1 MLSPVCVE
9 LATGCSRIVLW
20 PELGAGATA
29 DKLIRCLTLGM
40 LLLVRVE
47 LATGCTKRVST
58 SPRVCGVGAAP
69 TAQAPRE
76 LEQAPPDS
84 AKSVSFLTRGKLR
97 KFRRVDRPPPERKLC
112 ARSYQHRGPRLR
124 RRCLEGKLG
133 DGGLVAVVAR
143 SEELQRASRAVLVR
157 GSAVPAMPRAESD
170 SPGLRASLPN
180 PPPQAEGTWRP
191 CPPPGGSLHTGL
203 RANCASIAT
212 EAGLYMELAIRRR
225 SSSGSSARFSSA
237 GVIGVSPRTS
247 PSSASRFSF
256 TVAFPPKKY
265 FTRRVSYAR
274 GLHSSGRAR
283 RYPQLASNASVTCCS
298 LITADCKAGCLRSA
312 RSWCCYSSS
321 KAWQ

>member
-9 LATGCSRIVLW
+9 LATGCCRIVLW

-191 CPPPGGSLHTGL
+191 CPP
-203 RANCASIAT
+203 RAARCT
-212 EAGLYMELAIRRR
+212 RG
-225 SSSGSSARFSSA
+225 SARIVRLSL
-237 GVIGVSPRTS
+237 R
-247 PSSASRFSF
+247 
-256 TVAFPPKKY
+256 
-265 FTRRVSYAR
+265 RRVSTWNWPFAGAAR
-274 GLHSSGRAR
+274 QDPPHASPPRASSACPRAPPPPALAASPLPSRSHR
-283 RYPQLASNASVTCCS
+283 RSTSPGAFRTHGACTLQV
-298 LITADCKAGCLRSA
+298 A
-312 RSWCCYSSS
+312 REDTPS
-321 KAWQ
+321 